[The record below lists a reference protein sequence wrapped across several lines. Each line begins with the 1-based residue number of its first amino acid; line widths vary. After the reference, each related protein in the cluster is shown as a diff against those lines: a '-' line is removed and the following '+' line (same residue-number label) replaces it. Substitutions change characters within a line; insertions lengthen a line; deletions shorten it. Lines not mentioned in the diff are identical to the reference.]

1 MSIAVALAASTFAL
15 PSCNNQPKTETKE
28 AVKAEENFEVGAEEF
43 ADLQLLRYQIPGFN
57 ELSLQQKTLAYYL
70 YEAALSGRDMIY
82 DQKDKN
88 GILLRKTLENIYSTY
103 NGDKNSEDWKKFH
116 DYCGRFWFS
125 NGNHHHYGNDKFV
138 PECSAEYFATI
149 AKASDA
155 KGFPM
160 NEGENIDAFLKRIQ
174 PLIFDKNVDP
184 KCVDLRPGIDNIKA
198 SCNNF
203 YEGVSQ
209 KEVEDFYAKMPSAGN
224 APSWGLNSKTMKE
237 NGKIVEHVWKVG
249 GMYGAAMEKMVYW
262 LEKAVPFAENDKQK
276 LALQKLIEFYK
287 TGDLKT
293 WDDYNIAWVN
303 DVDSR
308 VDITN
313 GFIEVYLDAIG
324 KKASYESCLSIK
336 DLEATKRIAAIAGNA
351 QYFEDNSP
359 IDAKHKK
366 KEVKGITGK
375 AITVIVECGDAAPS
389 TPIGINL
396 PNAEWIRKEHGS
408 KSVSLTNIIDAY
420 NMMSAKKSAFDEFG
434 YDSAV
439 IANVKKNGAL
449 GGDLHTS
456 MHECIGHASG
466 QINPGVE
473 TTDKTLKNYASC
485 LEEARAD
492 LVGLYYIMDKKL
504 MDIGVMPNMDVAK
517 AEYDSYITN
526 GLISQLTRLKM
537 GDNLEEAH
545 MRNRQLNAK
554 WAYEHGKKDNVIEF
568 VKRDGKTY
576 VKINDYEKLRT
587 LFGELLKEIQR
598 VKSEGDFAG
607 GKNLV
612 ETYGVKVDQ
621 TLLKE
626 VLERYSHLGLKPY
639 KGFIQPKLVPVMD
652 GEKITDV
659 KVEYPKS
666 FFDQMM
672 EYGKNYSFLG
682 VKN

>member
-88 GILLRKTLENIYSTY
+88 GILLRKTLENIYGTY
-103 NGDKNSEDWKKFH
+103 SGDKNSDDWKKFH

-125 NGNHHHYGNDKFV
+125 NGNHHHYGNDKFL

-160 NEGENIDAFLKRIQ
+160 NEGENMDAFLKRIQ

-209 KEVEDFYAKMPSAGN
+209 KEVEDFYSKMPSAGN

-237 NGKIVEHVWKVG
+237 NGKIVEKVWKVG

-276 LALQKLIEFYK
+276 LALEKLIEYYK

-293 WDDYNIAWVN
+293 WDDYNIAWVK

-324 KKASYESCLSIK
+324 KKASYE
-336 DLEATKRIAAIAGNA
+336 
-351 QYFEDNSP
+351 
-359 IDAKHKK
+359 
-366 KEVKGITGK
+366 
-375 AITVIVECGDAAPS
+375 
-389 TPIGINL
+389 
-396 PNAEWIRKEHGS
+396 
-408 KSVSLTNIIDAY
+408 
-420 NMMSAKKSAFDEFG
+420 
-434 YDSAV
+434 
-439 IANVKKNGAL
+439 
-449 GGDLHTS
+449 
-456 MHECIGHASG
+456 
-466 QINPGVE
+466 
-473 TTDKTLKNYASC
+473 
-485 LEEARAD
+485 
-492 LVGLYYIMDKKL
+492 
-504 MDIGVMPNMDVAK
+504 
-517 AEYDSYITN
+517 
-526 GLISQLTRLKM
+526 
-537 GDNLEEAH
+537 
-545 MRNRQLNAK
+545 
-554 WAYEHGKKDNVIEF
+554 
-568 VKRDGKTY
+568 
-576 VKINDYEKLRT
+576 
-587 LFGELLKEIQR
+587 
-598 VKSEGDFAG
+598 
-607 GKNLV
+607 
-612 ETYGVKVDQ
+612 
-621 TLLKE
+621 
-626 VLERYSHLGLKPY
+626 
-639 KGFIQPKLVPVMD
+639 
-652 GEKITDV
+652 
-659 KVEYPKS
+659 
-666 FFDQMM
+666 
-672 EYGKNYSFLG
+672 
-682 VKN
+682 

>member
-125 NGNHHHYGNDKFV
+125 NGNHHHYGNDKFL

-160 NEGENIDAFLKRIQ
+160 NEGENMDAFLKRIQ

-209 KEVEDFYAKMPSAGN
+209 KEVEDFYSKMPSAGN

-237 NGKIVEHVWKVG
+237 NGKIVEKVWKVG

-276 LALQKLIEFYK
+276 LALEKLIEYYK

-293 WDDYNIAWVN
+293 WDDYNIAWVK

-396 PNAEWIRKEHGS
+396 PNAEWIRKVHGS

-504 MDIGVMPNMDVAK
+504 IDIGVMPNMDVAK

-576 VKINDYEKLRT
+576 VKINDYEKLRN
-587 LFGELLKEIQR
+587 LFGQLLKEIQR
-598 VKSEGDFAG
+598 VKSEGDYKG
-607 GKNLV
+607 GKDLV

-639 KGFIQPKLVPVMD
+639 KGFIQPRLVPVMD

-659 KVEYPKS
+659 KVEYPNS

-672 EYGKNYSFLG
+672 EYGKKYSFLG